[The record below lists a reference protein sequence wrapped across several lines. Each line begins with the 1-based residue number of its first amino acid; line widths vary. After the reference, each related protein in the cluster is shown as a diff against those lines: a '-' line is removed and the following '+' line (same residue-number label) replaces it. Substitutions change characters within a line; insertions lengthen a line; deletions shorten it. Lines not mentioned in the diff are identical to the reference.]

1 MLLRHFSPGKN
12 AVFGVGVDA
21 LVNRNLLLGA
31 GFYLLICVRDAAL
44 YSRQLLMCFRAM
56 PAGSGLAA
64 PGRTE
69 PEAAVGQWQ
78 CLGRA
83 RDAVGTVWLP
93 HVPAVSDFST
103 LAPPCQTLPAP
114 FVVTVLTR
122 KPSKAPSY
130 QFSPPY
136 VLIKEFIVHF
146 IFGLF
151 AIN

>member
-1 MLLRHFSPGKN
+1 M
-12 AVFGVGVDA
+12 
-21 LVNRNLLLGA
+21 
-31 GFYLLICVRDAAL
+31 
-44 YSRQLLMCFRAM
+44 
-56 PAGSGLAA
+56 
-64 PGRTE
+64 
-69 PEAAVGQWQ
+69 
-78 CLGRA
+78 
-83 RDAVGTVWLP
+83 GTAWLS

-130 QFSPPY
+130 QFSLPY

-146 IFGLF
+146 ILGLF